1 MSQPT
6 YDTQRDYT
14 TILEN
19 QVEEGLN
26 AIRRPVSGQFLSALS
41 CGLDLGI
48 GMFMLFAVHT
58 AVAGVY
64 EGPTVEFLTASAYA
78 FGFIFV
84 ILARLEL
91 FTEHTT
97 LAVLPVLT
105 DRASIGDLARIWVV
119 ILGANLLGGILF
131 TPIAVYAGPELGV
144 VDAAS
149 FISVAASFTEMSP
162 MGLFVGAVFAG
173 WLMGLL
179 SWIITSARDTISRLV
194 VIFLVTFTIGFLH
207 LPHSIAGNIEVFA
220 GVLVSSTISYAD
232 WALFEVVTVA
242 GNAVGG
248 VVFVALFNY
257 GHAIRS
263 AEVPE
268 VDLFE
273 ED

>member
-1 MSQPT
+1 MSNQ
-6 YDTQRDYT
+6 DDQRSYT
-14 TILEN
+14 KILEN
-19 QVEEGLN
+19 QVEEGLV
-26 AIRRPVSGQFLSALS
+26 AIRRPMSGQLLSSIS

-48 GMFMLFAVHT
+48 GMFMLFAVHS
-58 AVAGVY
+58 AVVGIY
-64 EGPTVEFLTASAYA
+64 EGPTTEFITASAYA

-97 LAVLPVLT
+97 LAVLPVL
-105 DRASIGDLARIWVV
+105 DGRASMGDLARIWVV
-119 ILGANLLGGILF
+119 ILGGNLLGGIVF

-144 VDAAS
+144 VDVSS
-149 FISVAASFTEMSP
+149 FVSIAASFTEMSLD
-162 MGLFVGAVFAG
+162 GLFLGAVFAG

-179 SWIITSARDTISRLV
+179 SWLLTSARDTISRLV
-194 VIFLVTFTIGFLH
+194 VIFIVTFTIGFLH
-207 LPHSIAGNIEVFA
+207 LPHSIAGNIEVLS
-220 GVLVSSTISYAD
+220 GVLVSSSITYTD

-263 AEVPE
+263 AEVPNIE
-268 VDLFE
+268 IPGD
-273 ED
+273 D